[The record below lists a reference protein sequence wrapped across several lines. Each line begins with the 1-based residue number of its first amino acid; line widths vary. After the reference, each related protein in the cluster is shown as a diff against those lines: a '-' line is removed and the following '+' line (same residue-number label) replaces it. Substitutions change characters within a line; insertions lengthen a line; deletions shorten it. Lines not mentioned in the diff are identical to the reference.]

1 MKLVRRYS
9 MPQDRESGDRARR
22 WGYENAQ
29 NVAIRLGATLINPGR
44 SNEATWN
51 NRRILIK
58 SAHYGDPEIG
68 ATHATLNRIDAIIA
82 ALQDRSSAY
91 TLYEITP
98 PWFRQNMRQSRSSGA
113 SHVMMVK
120 CADVRSVGRII
131 GRM

>member
-1 MKLVRRYS
+1 
-9 MPQDRESGDRARR
+9 MPQDRESGNRARK
-22 WGYENAQ
+22 WGYENAR
-29 NVAIRLGATLINPGR
+29 NVAAHLGATLINPGR

-68 ATHATLNRIDAIIA
+68 ATPATLNRVDAIVA
-82 ALQDRSSAY
+82 ALQDHDNAY

-98 PWFRQNMRQSRSSGA
+98 ACFRQNMRRSRSSGA

-120 CADVRSVGRII
+120 CADVRSAGRII

>member
-1 MKLVRRYS
+1 
-9 MPQDRESGDRARR
+9 MPQDGESGARARR

-29 NVAIRLGATLINPGR
+29 NVAVHLGATLINLGR
-44 SNEATWN
+44 SNEAMWN

-58 SAHYGDPEIG
+58 SAHYSDPEIG
-68 ATHATLNRIDAIIA
+68 ATLATLNRIDAIIA
-82 ALQDRSSAY
+82 ALQDQDNAY

-98 PWFRQNMRQSRSSGA
+98 SWFRQNMRQSRSSGA

-120 CADVRSVGRII
+120 CADVRSAGRII